1 MYTGRVKKTLY
12 QINLEVD
19 VKSSARILGL
29 PVGSF
34 IVGEKFD
41 AVYILTN
48 KDEKAFLGG
57 HLSALI
63 RWPVGESRSLKIDI
77 PHLEPGETCKLK
89 DSGIPVLSQGYTT
102 FQFSASSIE
111 DEGIVITSKYSGVG
125 LFPYPAWHFIVGKTR
140 EEIYQYWALLVS
152 AIGLGIIALEKILQ
166 ILRFFL

>member
-1 MYTGRVKKTLY
+1 MYH
-12 QINLEVD
+12 INLEVD

-29 PVGSF
+29 PVRSF
-34 IVGEKFD
+34 VVGERFD

-77 PHLEPGETCKLK
+77 PRLEPGETCKLK
-89 DSGIPVLSQGYTT
+89 DCGIPVLSQGYTT

-111 DEGIVITSKYSGVG
+111 DKAIVITSKYSGVG
-125 LFPYPAWHFIVGKTR
+125 LFPHPTWHFIVGKTR
-140 EEIYQYWALLVS
+140 EEIYQYWALLVAAAS
-152 AIGLGIIALEKILQ
+152 LLIIAIKEIWLALQ
-166 ILRFFL
+166 FLISIHC

>member
-1 MYTGRVKKTLY
+1 LY
-12 QINLEVD
+12 IINLEVD

-29 PVGSF
+29 PVRSF
-34 IVGEKFD
+34 VVGERLD

-48 KDEKAFLGG
+48 EDEKAFPGG

-77 PHLEPGETCKLK
+77 PRLEPGETCKLK
-89 DSGIPVLSQGYTT
+89 DCRIPVLSQGYTT

-111 DEGIVITSKYSGVG
+111 DEEIVITSKYSGVG
-125 LFPYPAWHFIVGKTR
+125 LFPHPAWHFIVGKTR

-152 AIGLGIIALEKILQ
+152 AIGLSIIALEKVIQ
-166 ILRFFL
+166 ALRFLSIIPF